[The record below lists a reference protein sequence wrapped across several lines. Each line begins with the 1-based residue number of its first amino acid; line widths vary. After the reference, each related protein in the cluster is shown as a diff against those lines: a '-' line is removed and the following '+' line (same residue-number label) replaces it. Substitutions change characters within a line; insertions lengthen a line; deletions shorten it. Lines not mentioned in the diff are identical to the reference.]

1 MSCAKLLQWKELG
14 QLVEPLLHSTM
25 QLLEMNLL
33 QTNIA
38 DTNKIAVSSFPNG
51 EGNGTLLQYFSL
63 ENPMDGGAWW
73 ASVYGVATSLT

>member
-1 MSCAKLLQWKELG
+1 M
-14 QLVEPLLHSTM
+14 VEPLLHSTM

-51 EGNGTLLQYFSL
+51 EGNGTLLQYFRL